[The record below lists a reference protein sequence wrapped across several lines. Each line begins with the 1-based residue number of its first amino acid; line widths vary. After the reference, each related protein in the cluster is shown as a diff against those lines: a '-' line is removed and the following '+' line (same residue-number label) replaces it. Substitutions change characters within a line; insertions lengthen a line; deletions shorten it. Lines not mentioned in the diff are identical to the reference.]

1 MKKERYIKSNAVK
14 ELEKLDFETKV
25 KRYPSMRIE
34 NIPKTY
40 FRDDSSNSLTDCVI
54 RYIELNGF
62 QAERIN
68 STGRQIQT
76 GLKSRWVR
84 GSSTKGTSDISAT
97 IKGRSIKIEIKCKA
111 TNDNIQSDY
120 QKAYQKQIEQAGGV
134 YIIVKTFEDFYNWYQ
149 NFIK

>member
-14 ELEKLDFETKV
+14 ELERLDFETKV
-25 KRYPSMRIE
+25 KKYPSMRIE
-34 NIPKTY
+34 NIPKKY

-54 RYIELNGF
+54 KYIELNGY

-76 GLKSRWVR
+76 GLKNRWVK
-84 GSSTKGTSDISAT
+84 GSSKKGTSDISAT
-97 IKGRSIKIEIKCKA
+97 IKGRSIKIEIKCEA

-120 QKAYQKQIEQAGGV
+120 QKDYQRQIEQAGGV
-134 YIIVKTFEDFYNWYQ
+134 YIIVRNFEGFFNWYQ
-149 NFIK
+149 NFVE